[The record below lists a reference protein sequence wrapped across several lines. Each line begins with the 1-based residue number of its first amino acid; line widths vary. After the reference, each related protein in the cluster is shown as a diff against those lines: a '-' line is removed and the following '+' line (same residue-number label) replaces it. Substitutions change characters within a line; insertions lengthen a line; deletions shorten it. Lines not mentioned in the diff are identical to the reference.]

1 MSKSSEKKAIS
12 ILAIDLAKN
21 SFQLHAV
28 DCLGEK
34 LFGKKMTKQKLK
46 EFAVKLPP
54 CIIAMEACGSSHY
67 WARLFESYGHQVKLI
82 APQFVKPF
90 VKSNKNDAADAAAIA
105 EAAQRPDMRFVS
117 VKTVEQQ
124 DDQCVHRIRSQ
135 IVKNRTALVCQIRGL
150 LMEYGI
156 DIPLGRSKV
165 RERLPYILE
174 DATNGLSIKLR
185 DLLLELYEELK
196 SLDNRVDKYD
206 EKIEQMAKNSQ
217 QAQLLTSIPGIG
229 AQTAT
234 ALLASIGDISV
245 FKNGRELAAY
255 LGLVPRQ
262 HSTGGKPTLL
272 GISKRGDV
280 YLRTLL
286 IHGARAV
293 LQKVEKKVDKT
304 SQWAYGLIQR
314 RGKNKA
320 AVALANKN
328 ARIVYALL
336 SKNEKYQP
344 ITDA

>member
-1 MSKSSEKKAIS
+1 MSKCSEKTAIN
-12 ILAIDLAKN
+12 ILAIDLAKS

-28 DCLGEK
+28 DCVGQK

-46 EFAVKLPP
+46 EFAVKLSP

-117 VKTVEQQ
+117 VKTIEQQ
-124 DDQCVHRIRSQ
+124 DGQCVHRVRSQ
-135 IVKNRTALVCQIRGL
+135 IVKSRTALVCQIRGL

-165 RERLPYILE
+165 RERLPDILE
-174 DATNGLSIKLR
+174 DATNGLSFKCR
-185 DLLLELYEELK
+185 DLLLDLYEELK
-196 SLDNRVDKYD
+196 NLDSRVAKYD
-206 EKIEQMAKNSQ
+206 EEIEQMAKNSQ

-234 ALLASIGDISV
+234 ALLSSIGDISA

-293 LQKVEKKVDKT
+293 LQRVEKKIDKT
-304 SQWAYGLIQR
+304 SLWAHALIQR

-328 ARIVYALL
+328 ARMVYALL
-336 SKNEKYQP
+336 SKGEKYQT
-344 ITDA
+344 ITAV